1 MWWEKEW
8 VLGGCVSVSRD
19 VKELEDG
26 EGGEGGDLD
35 LDLVDAMKKLD
46 KKGINRVMKGL
57 GEGRKRRRVFFF

>member
-35 LDLVDAMKKLD
+35 LVDAMKKLD
-46 KKGINRVMKGL
+46 EKGVKWVMRGL
-57 GEGRKRRRVFFF
+57 GRDGWKSV

>member
-35 LDLVDAMKKLD
+35 LVDAMKKLD
-46 KKGINRVMKGL
+46 EKGVK
-57 GEGRKRRRVFFF
+57 